1 MGNKIMKLAAKL
13 GFLILFVPLV
23 ASAQFRDLDTAM
35 SNLSKGFGGADTSA
49 IVSGIGSGEQVFLEF
64 PGLVPQKGPFG
75 RDQATYLLND
85 LFSKAKPANF
95 EPVSTRKNSA
105 EGLYNVTAKW
115 TVNSGGAPDVRELYI
130 TLRANKNDGWSIASV
145 RSASR

>member
-1 MGNKIMKLAAKL
+1 MRLATKL
-13 GFLILFVPLV
+13 GFLLLFVPLV

-35 SNLSKGFGGADTSA
+35 SNLNKGFGGGDVSS

-75 RDQATYLLND
+75 RDQASLLLD
-85 LFSKAKPANF
+85 SLFNKAKPSNF

-105 EGLYNVTAKW
+105 DGLYNITAKW
-115 TVNSGGAPDVRELYI
+115 TVNSGGTQEVRDLYV
-130 TLRANKNDGWSIASV
+130 TLRANKNNGWSIASV
-145 RSASR
+145 RSAGR

>member
-1 MGNKIMKLAAKL
+1 MGNNIMRLASKL
-13 GFLILFVPLV
+13 GFLLLFVPLV

-35 SNLSKGFGGADTSA
+35 SNLNKGFGGADVSA

-75 RDQATYLLND
+75 RDQASYLLSD
-85 LFSKAKPANF
+85 LFGKAKPSNF

-115 TVNSGGAPDVRELYI
+115 TVNGGGAADVRELYV
-130 TLRANKNDGWSIASV
+130 TLRANKNGGWSIASV
-145 RSASR
+145 RSASK